1 MAKSTL
7 NLKSVGEGLEAA
19 RHAAGEAGLAAVPR
33 DRKGEAKALH
43 EKNMAF
49 FEKQFPGLYKTMK
62 SFVPKAELQWLDNG
76 DVNIRNGN
84 VFTYKSGAI
93 ADSQSQVKVFL
104 AKPSRVVFAKPES
117 LFDEVEGA
125 SRPVEGEYQF
135 LTQKYDDRN
144 TDDHSEVFTRKVS
157 QLIREKGVS
166 LSNVITHEKQ
176 AYYLVSYGLGL
187 GFHLGPLLDHYDPEV
202 LIILESDAEMLYH
215 STFTLDWEPLFKRM
229 NDNKKKLRFILEPDA
244 TIMLQKLNGTVQG
257 ECLLGLDGVLSFM
270 HLNSPALGVVFSEF
284 NSPKTANLASF
295 IGFVV
300 DEYNMMKNSFR
311 NLRAGTK
318 RVLNMVR
325 KRANVPVI
333 IVGSGPSLEENIE
346 FLKSV
351 QDRAIIISSGSSI
364 AALLKSGITPDFHTV
379 LERAKAVYDRHAE
392 AAKEFDLSGIH
403 VVLTTTIWPGI
414 DAFFKDVIYFF
425 RPALS
430 PLGVFCKETAEILNG
445 EGPQVTNTSFA
456 FSRRLGFSEYYM
468 LGIDLGAA
476 DPSHPR
482 AEKAWISP
490 GVKQRNLHIP
500 VRGNFGR
507 TVFTDRSL
515 IQQRQTIEN
524 QLRSLSGGPV
534 FNLSGGVRIAGAAPK
549 RPQEIELKPLTVDK
563 KQLVQELVEQF
574 PVYTRERFIGA
585 WESSGVRENVAE
597 MISSMVSA
605 LEKSERWDNRLL
617 KQIEDINSYLN
628 KSLRKQYAPRLL
640 RGSLLRMCMY
650 VNAVF
655 LRLVELD
662 REKELFESVRET
674 FIQTLR
680 DIELEAYALA
690 DELENE
696 DEYFGVRM
704 A

>member
-1 MAKSTL
+1 
-7 NLKSVGEGLEAA
+7 
-19 RHAAGEAGLAAVPR
+19 
-33 DRKGEAKALH
+33 
-43 EKNMAF
+43 
-49 FEKQFPGLYKTMK
+49 
-62 SFVPKAELQWLDNG
+62 
-76 DVNIRNGN
+76 
-84 VFTYKSGAI
+84 
-93 ADSQSQVKVFL
+93 
-104 AKPSRVVFAKPES
+104 
-117 LFDEVEGA
+117 
-125 SRPVEGEYQF
+125 
-135 LTQKYDDRN
+135 
-144 TDDHSEVFTRKVS
+144 
-157 QLIREKGVS
+157 
-166 LSNVITHEKQ
+166 
-176 AYYLVSYGLGL
+176 
-187 GFHLGPLLDHYDPEV
+187 
-202 LIILESDAEMLYH
+202 
-215 STFTLDWEPLFKRM
+215 
-229 NDNKKKLRFILEPDA
+229 
-244 TIMLQKLNGTVQG
+244 
-257 ECLLGLDGVLSFM
+257 
-270 HLNSPALGVVFSEF
+270 
-284 NSPKTANLASF
+284 
-295 IGFVV
+295 
-300 DEYNMMKNSFR
+300 
-311 NLRAGTK
+311 
-318 RVLNMVR
+318 
-325 KRANVPVI
+325 
-333 IVGSGPSLEENIE
+333 
-346 FLKSV
+346 
-351 QDRAIIISSGSSI
+351 
-364 AALLKSGITPDFHTV
+364 
-379 LERAKAVYDRHAE
+379 VYDRHAE